1 MVSSSSTP
9 YSQEAEEATIGGLL
23 VSPELFGIVASI
35 ITPQDFFIVRHQY
48 IFEAMARINARKEPI
63 DNVTLANE
71 LNAQGRYKDIGG
83 GAYLAQLVN
92 NTPTSRDTD
101 IYAQLV
107 KRTAVRR
114 RLLQGA
120 DDMQQ
125 LAHNEEIPLEDV
137 LAGSEAIMTRIRKG
151 ANVERSESWQSI
163 VSRVFDTIE
172 DRMNGKAEAFGVPS
186 GFRGLDTFTTG
197 FKRKSL
203 SIIAGRPGMG
213 KTSLML
219 SMALNELKLGSRV
232 GFISQEMDKDELCER
247 MMAMEAGINLQS
259 IRTGQLTDREWDR
272 FIAMSGKVSQYPFE
286 VHDGSG
292 MTVTAIR
299 GKALEW
305 MNGGGLDILYGDYL
319 QIFRPPVDYRGNRE
333 GEVSSIARG
342 LKDMAFELNIPLV
355 VGAQINRGVENR
367 QDKRPGLADLR
378 ESGEI
383 EQAADNVL
391 FIYRED
397 YYEGE
402 ESGDTEF
409 ILAKQ
414 RNGPTGTAYAS
425 FQRETTKYT
434 DRPMTDLND
443 ATHWQSQ

>member
-1 MVSSSSTP
+1 MTDAAIP
-9 YSQEAEEATIGGLL
+9 YSQEAEEAVLAGLL
-23 VSPELFGIVASI
+23 LSPELFGVVNAI
-35 ITPQDFFIVRHQY
+35 IAPIDFFITRHGMIY
-48 IFEAMARINARKEPI
+48 AAMQRLQARHEPI
-63 DNVTLANE
+63 DLITLPNELRAANE
-71 LNAQGRYKDIGG
+71 LETIGG
-83 GAYLAQLVN
+83 KIYLNNLLSVLASAQ
-92 NTPTSRDTD
+92 DTD
-101 IYAQLV
+101 IYAALV
-107 KRTAVRR
+107 KRCAVRR
-114 RLLQGA
+114 RLLQGSDEMKA
-120 DDMQQ
+120 
-125 LAHNEEIPLEDV
+125 LAHNEEIALEDV

-151 ANVERSESWQSI
+151 ANVERSEHWSSV

-172 DRMNGKAEAFGVPS
+172 DRMNGKAGAFGVPS
-186 GFRGLDTFTTG
+186 GFGGLDAFTTG

-219 SMALNELKLGSRV
+219 SMALNELHLGAHV
-232 GFISQEMDKDELCER
+232 GFISQEMSKDELCER
-247 MMAMEAGINLQS
+247 MMAMEAGINLQA
-259 IRTGQLTDREWDR
+259 IRTGQITDQEWAR
-272 FIAMSGKVSQYPFE
+272 FIAMSGKVSEYPFQ

-305 MNGGGLDILYGDYL
+305 MNGPGMDICYGDYL

-342 LKDMAFELNIPLV
+342 LKDLAFELNIPFV
-355 VGAQINRGVENR
+355 VGAQINRGVEQR

-383 EQAADNVL
+383 EQAADNVI

-434 DRPMTDLND
+434 DRPMTDLNNP
-443 ATHWQSQ
+443 AHWSNPS